1 MKNLL
6 AILAVALS
14 CMAGILLTGCN
25 QTAQED
31 QIDLDAFVA
40 KNYPNC
46 SKAVVCVD
54 LAYVDCGSAVDG
66 PSYYLNRKT
75 GARIST
81 CGGACWLPDSAQAE
95 ACRTRC
101 PPKEWTCSRE

>member
-6 AILAVALS
+6 VTLALALA
-14 CMAGILLTGCN
+14 CMAGSFLTGCN
-25 QTAQED
+25 QTAEEEGE
-31 QIDLDAFVA
+31 IDLDAFVA

-46 SKAVVCVD
+46 SKAEICVD
-54 LAYVDCGSAVDG
+54 LAYVDCGSAADG

-81 CGGACWLPDSAQAE
+81 CGGACWGPDSAQAE
-95 ACRTRC
+95 VCRTLC
-101 PPKEWTCSRE
+101 PPKEWTCTR